1 MVTMAWLRSASSL
14 SPDSSPMPTP
24 LLLTEIDATRAWVR
38 ERQRAGETVGVVPTM
53 GALHAGHLSLAE
65 AARRDCD
72 RVIATVFVNPTQFSP
87 SEDFERYPR
96 DLDADAKKLGG
107 VGVEAIFAPS
117 VAAMYPHSAST
128 SIDVGAVALPFEGAI
143 RPTHFAGVA
152 TVVAKLFMIAPAD
165 RAYFGQK
172 DYQQTVVVRRMV
184 EDLNLPIEVVV
195 CPTVRE
201 ADGIAMSSRN
211 AYLST
216 DERQRAL
223 CLWRGL
229 REAERLYAAGEHD
242 ASTLRDAARDAIANA
257 KGVELQYVAVL
268 RDGTM
273 DEVETVDAPAVIAI
287 AARVGQTRLID
298 NVRLA

>member
-1 MVTMAWLRSASSL
+1 
-14 SPDSSPMPTP
+14 MPTP
-24 LLLTEIDATRAWVR
+24 LLLTEVDATRAWVR

-53 GALHAGHLSLAE
+53 GALHVGHLSLAE
-65 AARRDCD
+65 AARKGCD

-87 SEDFERYPR
+87 SEDFQRYPR
-96 DLDADAKKLGG
+96 DLDADTAKLAG
-107 VGVEAIFAPS
+107 VGVDAVFAPS
-117 VAAMYPHSAST
+117 VATMYPPTAST
-128 SIDVGAVALPFEGAI
+128 SVDVGPVARPFEGAI

-152 TVVAKLFMIAPAD
+152 TVVAKLFLIAPAD

-201 ADGIAMSSRN
+201 PDGLAMSSRN
-211 AYLST
+211 AYLSA
-216 DERQRAL
+216 DDRARAL
-223 CLWRGL
+223 CLSRGL
-229 REAERLYAAGEHD
+229 HEAQRLYADGERD
-242 ASTLRDAARDAIANA
+242 ASTLRETVRGVIAAA
-257 KGVELQYVAVL
+257 KGVDLQYVAVL

-273 DEVETVDAPAVIAI
+273 DEIDSVDAPAVIAV

>member
-1 MVTMAWLRSASSL
+1 
-14 SPDSSPMPTP
+14 MPTP

-65 AARRDCD
+65 AARRECD

-96 DLDADAKKLGG
+96 DLDADAKKLGS

-117 VAAMYPHSAST
+117 VAVMYPPSAST

-184 EDLNLPIEVVV
+184 EDLNLPIKVVV

-211 AYLST
+211 AYLSIE
-216 DERQRAL
+216 ERQQAL
-223 CLWRGL
+223 CLSRGL
-229 REAERLYAAGEHD
+229 REAERLYAAGERS
-242 ASTLRDAARDAIANA
+242 ASTLRDAVRDVISNTE
-257 KGVELQYVAVL
+257 GVELQYVAVL
-268 RDGTM
+268 HDGTM
-273 DEVETVDAPAVIAI
+273 DEVETVDAPAVIAV

>member
-1 MVTMAWLRSASSL
+1 
-14 SPDSSPMPTP
+14 MPTP

-65 AARRDCD
+65 AARQGCD

-96 DLDADAKKLGG
+96 DLDADAKKLGS

-117 VAAMYPHSAST
+117 VAVMYPPSAST
-128 SIDVGAVALPFEGAI
+128 SIDVGPVALPFEGAI

-201 ADGIAMSSRN
+201 ADGLAMSSRN

-216 DERQRAL
+216 DERQQAL
-223 CLWRGL
+223 CLSRGL
-229 REAERLYAAGEHD
+229 QEAERLYAAGERG
-242 ASTLRDAARDAIANA
+242 ASTLRDAVRSVIGGT

-268 RDGTM
+268 SDGTM
-273 DEVETVDAPAVIAI
+273 DEVETVDAPAVIAV